1 MFMNLFNIKLGIEK
15 FKNSYIYV
23 KLINKLYMG
32 FDMFETVHKLSLY
45 MMNIKPDPT
54 TCYNL
59 DLQNSDNIYKI

>member
-1 MFMNLFNIKLGIEK
+1 MFMKLFNIKLGIEK
-15 FKNSYIYV
+15 IKDYYIYG

-45 MMNIKPDPT
+45 MMNIKSDPT

-59 DLQNSDNIYKI
+59 DL

>member
-1 MFMNLFNIKLGIEK
+1 MFMKLFNIKLEVVKIDK
-15 FKNSYIYV
+15 FYL

-45 MMNIKPDPT
+45 MMNIEPDPT

-59 DLQNSDNIYKI
+59 DL

>member
-1 MFMNLFNIKLGIEK
+1 MFMKLFNIKLEVVKIDK
-15 FKNSYIYV
+15 FYL

-45 MMNIKPDPT
+45 MMDIEPDPT

-59 DLQNSDNIYKI
+59 DL

>member
-1 MFMNLFNIKLGIEK
+1 MFIKLFNIKLGMEN

-45 MMNIKPDPT
+45 MMNIEQNPT

-59 DLQNSDNIYKI
+59 DL

>member
-1 MFMNLFNIKLGIEK
+1 MEN

-45 MMNIKPDPT
+45 MMNIEQNPT

-59 DLQNSDNIYKI
+59 DL

>member
-1 MFMNLFNIKLGIEK
+1 MFMKLFNIKLEVVKIDK
-15 FKNSYIYV
+15 FYL

-45 MMNIKPDPT
+45 IMNIEPDPT

-59 DLQNSDNIYKI
+59 DL

>member
-1 MFMNLFNIKLGIEK
+1 MKLFNIKLEVVKIDK
-15 FKNSYIYV
+15 FYL

-45 MMNIKPDPT
+45 MMDIEPDPT

-59 DLQNSDNIYKI
+59 DL

>member
-1 MFMNLFNIKLGIEK
+1 MFMKLFSIKLGKEK
-15 FKNSYIYV
+15 IKDYYIYV

-45 MMNIKPDPT
+45 MMNIEQNSS

-59 DLQNSDNIYKI
+59 DL